1 MRRMSGRL
9 RSMLSSASLG
19 VGSSGAHGAGD
30 IARARRARITSR
42 HLLVAA
48 TNKAASDGG
57 AGLAEICAEISSK
70 ARKEEK
76 RLLFVHSEED
86 SDLGGSTASL
96 AAVAGEGASSACGLG
111 TFDVW
116 GGFFGCLL
124 FLLRADRAGF
134 VSSSSSGGAAAR
146 VASTSNSA

>member
-19 VGSSGAHGAGD
+19 VGSSGAQGAGD
-30 IARARRARITSR
+30 IARARRACISSR
-42 HLLVAA
+42 HLLVAT

-76 RLLFVHSEED
+76 RVLFVHSEDD

-96 AAVAGEGASSACGLG
+96 AAVAGEGALSACGLG

-116 GGFFGCLL
+116 GAFCCLL

-146 VASTSNSA
+146 VASTSNSV

>member
-1 MRRMSGRL
+1 M
-9 RSMLSSASLG
+9 
-19 VGSSGAHGAGD
+19 
-30 IARARRARITSR
+30 ARARRACITSR

-57 AGLAEICAEISSK
+57 AGFAEICAEISSK

-76 RLLFVHSEED
+76 RLFFVHSE
-86 SDLGGSTASL
+86 DLGGSTGSL
-96 AAVAGEGASSACGLG
+96 ATVAGEGASSTCGLG

-134 VSSSSSGGAAAR
+134 VSSTSSGGAAAR
-146 VASTSNSA
+146 VASASNSD